1 MRDLLKRLG
10 ANFDEIERSEIADK
24 AFLETLD
31 RSICQ
36 VCGTKGED
44 RRTLRISMLYQLK
57 EVSDVFKYDEDNNNY
72 RINMCKGCRSTL
84 MSHLGTW
91 IKDRGRLAVPGLDD
105 SAIIGFSTAEEMIAY
120 RDGE

>member
-1 MRDLLKRLG
+1 MKELLKHLG

-24 AFLETLD
+24 EFLETLD
-31 RSICQ
+31 RNICQ
-36 VCGTKGED
+36 VCGSVGQD

-57 EVSDVFKYDEDNNNY
+57 EISDVFKYDEDNNNY

-91 IKDRGRLAVPGLDD
+91 IKERGRLAVPGLDD
-105 SAIIGFSTAEEMIAY
+105 DAIIGFSSAEEMIAY
-120 RDGE
+120 RDGK